1 MKLNSV
7 IQGDCLETLKTL
19 PDNSVDCLITDP
31 PAGITFMGKHWDGD
45 RSGMIHWVNWLSE
58 ILSEALRVMKPGA
71 CGAVWSI
78 PRTCGWTQLAIELA
92 GFRVWDSVAIMQGQG
107 FPKAQQLPNGWKTP
121 ALKPSHETW
130 FLIQKPCEDAI
141 ARNVLKWGTGG
152 VNVEAVRIE
161 GEFKS
166 GWSSCPGFKSV
177 GGIMNKIKEK
187 MDAKPDNPSGRYP
200 ANTILICSPECE
212 GGDHAEHCPV
222 SILAVQGGERKS
234 GGYPAEGSQRTR
246 QSTYGEPSARSE
258 QRFTQT
264 TGTAARYFQQ
274 LPHDP
279 DTFRYFPKASKNDRT
294 CNGAVDNIH
303 PTVKSTALMKY
314 FCKFLCPPDGVVLD
328 PFGGSGSTALGAI
341 AAGVNYLLI
350 EQEAEYVAIAKE
362 RINARMMLT
371 ESQMTLFNEGILNV

>member
-1 MKLNSV
+1 MSQV
-7 IQGDCLETLKTL
+7 VQGDCLEVMRTL

-31 PAGITFMGKHWDGD
+31 PAGIAFMGKAWDGD

-121 ALKPSHETW
+121 ALKPSHENW
-130 FLIQKPCEDAI
+130 FLIQKPCEDSI

-152 VNVEAVRIE
+152 VNVKAVRIGAAE
-161 GEFKS
+161 S
-166 GWSSCPGFKSV
+166 LIRSAIV
-177 GGIMNKIKEK
+177 RN
-187 MDAKPDNPSGRYP
+187 DNNVYSKGLGAGAQLEPSGRYP
-200 ANTILICSPECE
+200 ANTILICAPECE
-212 GGDHAEHCPV
+212 GDDHAEHCPV
-222 SILAVQGGERKS
+222 SILGVQSGERKS
-234 GGYPAEGSQRTR
+234 GGGNGHRTGKGVSWNENTCGLR
-246 QSTYGEPSARSE
+246 QARSTTDGIE
-258 QRFTQT
+258 SS

-274 LPHDP
+274 IPHDS
-279 DTFRYFPKASKNDRT
+279 DTFHYFPKTSKSDRT
-294 CNGAVDNIH
+294 CNGAVDNVH
-303 PTVKSTALMKY
+303 PTVKSTALMEY
-314 FCKFLCPPDGVVLD
+314 FCKLLCPPDGIVLD

-350 EQEAEYVAIAKE
+350 EQEAEYVAIAQE
-362 RINARMMLT
+362 RINARIAKPEQLSFV
-371 ESQMTLFNEGILNV
+371 EAS